1 MVTEGVTGW
10 DPGIGATEGFILT
23 GNLEGVAVNRNRG
36 DKSDS
41 WGFDSLKERG
51 IGEIT
56 RRSAIKGTK
65 ISIWANIKTQSISS
79 KGMDS
84 DLLLFFCN
92 GKVGLRKKTSC
103 QVSDKSFEWGFWC
116 DLGLNYDMANIIMD
130 MVEIDWL
137 HGRKLWWGEMGIGF
151 QYKRSSCFTIAISS
165 YPLFFYAK
173 KTKSFLIVLTGFL
186 MTQGHL
192 VGSSGIG
199 SNGEGNRKRLKISV
213 PHFDNSA
220 LIKSFSKTLI
230 GRCLN
235 PPEQDMKALFQNL
248 PKIWHLENRVSGSD
262 LGFGRFQFVF
272 EREEDMNVV
281 LMNQPYHFD
290 YWMLAL
296 ACWQPM
302 KAQSFPSEIPF
313 WIRPVGVPMELRTAP
328 TLESLGDAVGK
339 TIGVDVENGRVQ
351 VVVDSLKELCF
362 ETSMEFK
369 GGEFYDRVELS
380 VSLRY
385 EKLFGFCQEC
395 GSLNHKEENCLL
407 RKKSPERKRDI
418 RDGVGGR
425 HDGEKHEDRAR
436 SYRGVVL
443 NGNGSSQYKGRE
455 NRDQYG
461 KGKGKMHDDK
471 EGQWV
476 KVAEKGNRSGYNKR
490 GPYQGSSEGSRQKHS
505 RDEEQRGRDQGE
517 RGGVSNGKIT
527 TPVARD
533 DGPEEGEIKLDAV
546 SPQRRLAQNTP
557 SQEFQDALS
566 NTQAEGNEVLSN
578 PVDVAKGLQTV
589 REMVEESEE
598 VTDDHVMDMDEI
610 KASLLEHGIDMDAEF
625 DDQEFSE
632 SFLEEDSKEQEE
644 DSGALEAELDTV
656 VPQGNREEEGLADLE
671 VAKTEGTRKRLFKQP
686 GGAMGSSKMRNAT
699 ALLSPRK
706 RAAAKTGP
714 RDGGGNKRKDGKGTS
729 NPKEGTQSFT

>member
-1 MVTEGVTGW
+1 
-10 DPGIGATEGFILT
+10 
-23 GNLEGVAVNRNRG
+23 
-36 DKSDS
+36 
-41 WGFDSLKERG
+41 
-51 IGEIT
+51 
-56 RRSAIKGTK
+56 
-65 ISIWANIKTQSISS
+65 
-79 KGMDS
+79 
-84 DLLLFFCN
+84 
-92 GKVGLRKKTSC
+92 
-103 QVSDKSFEWGFWC
+103 
-116 DLGLNYDMANIIMD
+116 
-130 MVEIDWL
+130 
-137 HGRKLWWGEMGIGF
+137 
-151 QYKRSSCFTIAISS
+151 
-165 YPLFFYAK
+165 
-173 KTKSFLIVLTGFL
+173 
-186 MTQGHL
+186 
-192 VGSSGIG
+192 
-199 SNGEGNRKRLKISV
+199 
-213 PHFDNSA
+213 
-220 LIKSFSKTLI
+220 
-230 GRCLN
+230 
-235 PPEQDMKALFQNL
+235 
-248 PKIWHLENRVSGSD
+248 
-262 LGFGRFQFVF
+262 
-272 EREEDMNVV
+272 
-281 LMNQPYHFD
+281 
-290 YWMLAL
+290 
-296 ACWQPM
+296 
-302 KAQSFPSEIPF
+302 
-313 WIRPVGVPMELRTAP
+313 MELRTAP

-380 VSLRY
+380 
-385 EKLFGFCQEC
+385 EC

-436 SYRGVVL
+436 SYKGVVL
-443 NGNGSSQYKGRE
+443 NGNGK
-455 NRDQYG
+455 
-461 KGKGKMHDDK
+461 
-471 EGQWV
+471 GQWV

-527 TPVARD
+527 TTVAPD

-656 VPQGNREEEGLADLE
+656 VPQGNREEEGLAYLE
-671 VAKTEGTRKRLFKQP
+671 VEKTEGTRKRLFKQP
-686 GGAMGSSKMRNAT
+686 GGAMGSSKMRNVT

-706 RAAAKTGP
+706 RVAAKTGP
-714 RDGGGNKRKDGKGTS
+714 RNGGGNKRTDGKGTS
-729 NPKEGTQSFT
+729 NPKEGTQSFK